1 MVMDFV
7 LLQMSGLISENR
19 ILMTRLESGA
29 RLLQARSSSVE
40 EEVLAVEQVRYV
52 MTISGIETG
61 SHNDGLINF
70 SQGRLCRKCLAMTE
84 TPNTSDLCL
93 ILQHAVTNW
102 ISEVSPVLKRWLQ
115 TLIHR

>member
-1 MVMDFV
+1 
-7 LLQMSGLISENR
+7 MSGLISENR
-19 ILMTRLESGA
+19 SLMTRLERGA
-29 RLLQARSSSVE
+29 KLLQARSSSVE
-40 EEVLAVEQVRYV
+40 EEVLAVEQVRYDL
-52 MTISGIETG
+52 TKSGIETG

-115 TLIHR
+115 TLIRR